1 MTKIIVRVL
10 YPISFKTFYLTTG
23 LMRVNSDFG
32 CCIKDFTEDNNAGD
46 KDDGSNN
53 TSIEPMSAM
62 RKTKI

>member
-1 MTKIIVRVL
+1 M
-10 YPISFKTFYLTTG
+10 
-23 LMRVNSDFG
+23 NSDFG

-62 RKTKI
+62 RKNKNIKLRIFEGIRQLSVKQ